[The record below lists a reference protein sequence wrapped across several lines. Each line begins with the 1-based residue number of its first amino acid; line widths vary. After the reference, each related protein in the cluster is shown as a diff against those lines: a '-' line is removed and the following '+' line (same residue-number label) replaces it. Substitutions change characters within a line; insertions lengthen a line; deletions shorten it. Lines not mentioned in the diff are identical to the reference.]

1 MVLSGFSKSPEL
13 NGAKGE
19 LEDFF
24 GDIFNDEFS
33 AFSRTRQR
41 YRVRVEGRERPVNA
55 RPGAPDPFSPTSFPG
70 LHLSPCPGVVDNVL
84 WDEDGLGLTRLPGW
98 QPSYEQMLAD
108 GSWEGHMYE

>member
-1 MVLSGFSKSPEL
+1 MYLTFPTGTRVVLSGFSKSPEL

-55 RPGAPDPFSPTSFPG
+55 KPGIRPPERDFSRWTA
-70 LHLSPCPGVVDNVL
+70 L
-84 WDEDGLGLTRLPGW
+84 LTR
-98 QPSYEQMLAD
+98 
-108 GSWEGHMYE
+108 